1 MTTTPSR
8 IAGFAPNPGATLA
21 FALTS
26 ALLVVLAHAI
36 AYLAHEYAHSIVAWA
51 LGWMADP
58 FALDY
63 GPATLNNILFLGD
76 VGDNVP
82 YDAIFAQ
89 GRGLQAAV
97 IALAGMTIGNV
108 AAYVLLA
115 RLATRP
121 WIAGHPMRL
130 SIVFWLALMSAGNVW
145 SYVPVRALATHADIA
160 LAAKGFGVAPWL
172 QLPFLLVPSL
182 GVILHFFGRMCGP
195 VIAGIARA
203 TPGRAVVLIALTGY
217 WFFVFFVGD
226 AAGGSYGMPAE
237 LIAITSKYLL
247 FPLSTAWLWHRYATC
262 LAAPHTSR

>member
-1 MTTTPSR
+1 MTTAPSR
-8 IAGFAPNPGATLA
+8 IEGFAPSPGATLS

-26 ALLVVLAHAI
+26 ALLVVVAHAV

-51 LGWMADP
+51 LGWMTSP
-58 FALDY
+58 LALDY

-89 GRGLQAAV
+89 GSDLQAAV
-97 IALAGMTIGNV
+97 IALSGMAIGNV

-121 WIAGHPMRL
+121 WIAGHRMRL

-160 LAAKGFGVAPWL
+160 LAAKGFGVSPWL
-172 QLPFLLVPSL
+172 QLPLLLIPSL

-195 VIAGIARA
+195 AIAGIARA
-203 TPGRAVVLIALTGY
+203 ATGRAVVVIALTGY

-237 LIAITSKYLL
+237 VIAITSKYLL
-247 FPLSTAWLWHRYATC
+247 FPLSTAWLWHRYAASLTT
-262 LAAPHTSR
+262 PDISR